1 LQVIQWYRWRWRIE
15 QLFAILKQVGLD
27 LDSTRLESVK
37 AMERLSLLAV
47 IVALRMLQLKEGRD
61 DAPLSAATAFP
72 ETQQQCLQQ

>member
-1 LQVIQWYRWRWRIE
+1 VIQWYRWRWRIE

-47 IVALRMLQLKEGRD
+47 IVALRMLQLKERD